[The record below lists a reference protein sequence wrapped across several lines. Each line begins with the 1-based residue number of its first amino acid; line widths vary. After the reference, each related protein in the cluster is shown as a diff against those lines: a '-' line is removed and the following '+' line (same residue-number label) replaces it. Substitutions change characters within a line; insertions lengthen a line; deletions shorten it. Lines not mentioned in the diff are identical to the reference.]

1 MKMFRYGVQ
10 KRLLIHMAYER
21 DFYILIN
28 LTTSYRRTGYLW
40 CMSRKDKPGSRYAMT
55 FVSRRE
61 RLIPLLLVDLGRS
74 AGHDLVHQI
83 MILPYSHSPSV
94 IKPSQ
99 AMSTARHQNGG
110 RWKSYESVSQRLF
123 GPSKEP
129 ESNTAAATWK
139 IPHIFAERLV
149 QVRLFLLNEGRFL
162 HEHNFIQ

>member
-1 MKMFRYGVQ
+1 
-10 KRLLIHMAYER
+10 
-21 DFYILIN
+21 
-28 LTTSYRRTGYLW
+28 
-40 CMSRKDKPGSRYAMT
+40 MT

-61 RLIPLLLVDLGRS
+61 RQIPLLLVDLGRS

-110 RWKSYESVSQRLF
+110 RGKSYESVCQRLS

-129 ESNTAAATWK
+129 
-139 IPHIFAERLV
+139 
-149 QVRLFLLNEGRFL
+149 
-162 HEHNFIQ
+162 